1 MRLNKNIKIF
11 INYFLGPLLFL
22 WLCYSIYRQVVS
34 QSHLYHSWVHIR
46 QSLNSPKIGYLIIAI
61 VLMFFNWGLEAA
73 KWKLSVRDI
82 HSISFKQ
89 AFKAVLSG
97 VSVSVTTPNRI
108 GEYIGRMMFMP
119 EGKRLQV
126 IAVALIGS
134 ISQLL
139 VTLLVGIAGF
149 IVLRN
154 ALTNAN
160 ILSPFVHRSFLI
172 GLLVSTL
179 ILTLFYFNLSRIEK
193 WLESALKRRSWLYFI
208 HAVQQFG
215 MQRLSL
221 LLLLSVVRYSVFVIQ
236 YVLLFRLFEVGVE
249 AVTLFSVISLVFLT
263 LAIIPTIAVVV
274 EFGIRGEVCL
284 QLVGLFTAN
293 SLGIVLTSATIWFI
307 NLIIPALAGSLLI
320 LSIKIFKRREELR
333 ANNKMN
339 DKE

>member
-1 MRLNKNIKIF
+1 
-11 INYFLGPLLFL
+11 
-22 WLCYSIYRQVVS
+22 
-34 QSHLYHSWVHIR
+34 
-46 QSLNSPKIGYLIIAI
+46 
-61 VLMFFNWGLEAA
+61 MFFNWGIEAA
-73 KWKLSVRDI
+73 KWKLSVQDI
-82 HSISFKQ
+82 HPISFKQ

-119 EGKRLQV
+119 EGQRLQV
-126 IAVALIGS
+126 IAVSLIAS
-134 ISQLL
+134 ISQLM
-139 VTLLVGIAGF
+139 VTLLAGTIGLVILKNALIDAGIINGILYCSVIAG
-149 IVLRN
+149 L
-154 ALTNAN
+154 
-160 ILSPFVHRSFLI
+160 LI
-172 GLLVSTL
+172 GSL

-193 WLESALKRRSWLYFI
+193 WLESVLKRKSWLYFI

-221 LLLLSVVRYSVFVIQ
+221 LLLLSLVRYSVFVIQ
-236 YVLLFRLFEVGVE
+236 YILLFRLFDVGVE
-249 AVTLFSVISLVFLT
+249 AVTLFWVMSLVFLT

-320 LSIKIFKRREELR
+320 LSIKIFKRREVVR

-339 DKE
+339 DEE